1 MLCFEKAADLLTPD
15 LPLEKI
21 MESIKHIPAP
31 VHINPELCI
40 RPKHPGVARP
50 DIHFTE
56 SEMALLDLSLE
67 MGFTREKLRAVI
79 ETISKETFNV
89 KDISSDLFAKIDR
102 AKINNIKYE
111 VLIKTLDLFY
121 FLLML

>member
-1 MLCFEKAADLLTPD
+1 
-15 LPLEKI
+15 
-21 MESIKHIPAP
+21 
-31 VHINPELCI
+31 
-40 RPKHPGVARP
+40 VARP
-50 DIHFTE
+50 EIHFTE

-67 MGFTREKLRAVI
+67 MGFTRATLKAVI

-121 FLLML
+121 FLHML